1 MSKSEETEEFM
12 NAEELRKRLI
22 KLGINVEFSDEHL
35 TKTHRDVKAVL
46 EALLKKAEET
56 QPHTSLD
63 LTDKEIEYLI
73 FYLSRWSEEA
83 MASKLI
89 EKLVGILQQ
98 KRAPL

>member
-35 TKTHRDVKAVL
+35 TKTHRDVKAIL

-56 QPHTSLD
+56 QSHTSLGF
-63 LTDKEIEYLI
+63 TDKEIEYLI